1 MDKEIETYIQSVL
14 SDRQRLLKGALKGL
28 SEVKKGNS
36 SIEVDFVL
44 RQETQWELDQIV
56 RAQRALD
63 ILTEEGI

>member
-1 MDKEIETYIQSVL
+1 MDKKTETYIQSL
-14 SDRQRLLKGALKGL
+14 LTDRKRLLKGALKGL

-56 RAQRALD
+56 KAQRALD

>member
-1 MDKEIETYIQSVL
+1 MDKEIETYLQSLL
-14 SDRQRLLKGALKGL
+14 SDRKCLLKGALKGL

-56 RAQRALD
+56 KAQRALD

>member
-1 MDKEIETYIQSVL
+1 MDKEIEIYLQSLL
-14 SDRQRLLKGALKGL
+14 SDRKRLLKGALKGL

-56 RAQRALD
+56 KAQRALD

>member
-1 MDKEIETYIQSVL
+1 MDKEIETYLQSLL
-14 SDRQRLLKGALKGL
+14 SDRKSLLKGALKGL

-56 RAQRALD
+56 KAQRALD

>member
-1 MDKEIETYIQSVL
+1 MDKITETYLQSLL
-14 SDRQRLLKGALKGL
+14 SDRKRLLKGALKGL

-44 RQETQWELDQIV
+44 RQETQCELDQIV
-56 RAQRALD
+56 KAQRALD

>member
-1 MDKEIETYIQSVL
+1 MDKEIETYIQSL
-14 SDRQRLLKGALKGL
+14 LADRERLLKGALKGL

-56 RAQRALD
+56 KAQRALD

>member
-1 MDKEIETYIQSVL
+1 MDKTTEIYLQSLL
-14 SDRQRLLKGALKGL
+14 SDRKRLLKGALKGL

-56 RAQRALD
+56 KAQRALD

>member
-1 MDKEIETYIQSVL
+1 MDKEIETYIQSL
-14 SDRQRLLKGALKGL
+14 LADRKRLLKGALKGL

-56 RAQRALD
+56 KAQRALD

>member
-1 MDKEIETYIQSVL
+1 MDKEIETYIQSL
-14 SDRQRLLKGALKGL
+14 LTDRERLLKGALKGL

-56 RAQRALD
+56 KAQRALD

>member
-1 MDKEIETYIQSVL
+1 MDKEIEIYLQSLL
-14 SDRQRLLKGALKGL
+14 SDRKHLLKGALKGL

-56 RAQRALD
+56 KAQRALD